1 MINNS
6 ITMAIQSIKLK
17 GHGEQFYGTT
27 ANYFNINKKK
37 TGTKICLK
45 QKQN

>member
-6 ITMAIQSIKLK
+6 ITMAIQCIKLK

-27 ANYFNINKKK
+27 ANYFNINKNRQ
-37 TGTKICLK
+37 G
-45 QKQN
+45 QRFA

>member
-17 GHGEQFYGTT
+17 GHGEQFYETT
-27 ANYFNINKKK
+27 VNYFNINKKK
-37 TGTKICLK
+37 RQG
-45 QKQN
+45 QRFA